1 MKRPSSSRRGEEEGG
16 RKGKM
21 EDEEE
26 EGGKEE
32 KKGGYKKDGR
42 KGEADRA
49 KDGTSLLTFLLV
61 EVIVP
66 RDYLH
71 GSSSHC
77 QTANLVVLHS
87 TVHGHNVGRTRGI
100 VETRG
105 LGGRGRGRKIQS
117 SMQANIQSSMQANI
131 QSSMQANIQSSM
143 QANIQSSM
151 QK

>member
-1 MKRPSSSRRGEEEGG
+1 MRRKR
-16 RKGKM
+16 
-21 EDEEE
+21 
-26 EGGKEE
+26 EE
-32 KKGGYKKDGR
+32 KRRREGDRKRMDGR
-42 KGEADRA
+42 KGEAVRA
-49 KDGTSLLTFLLV
+49 KDGTLLLTFLLV

-66 RDYLH
+66 RDHLH

-87 TVHGHNVGRTRGI
+87 TVHGHNVGRARGI

-105 LGGRGRGRKIQS
+105 LGGRGRGRKIQE
-117 SMQANIQSSMQANI
+117 
-131 QSSMQANIQSSM
+131 SSM